1 MIMDTI
7 WLDSVDSTNSEALR
21 RLPDLPGGTV
31 LAAREQTA
39 GRGQRGNTWF
49 SEPGKN
55 LTFSI
60 VLKYGEGGLEP
71 LPAADAIWLNY
82 LISVAVVDFL
92 QSHAIWCKVKWPND
106 VYVGKNKICG
116 ILIENTLEGDRL
128 AASVI
133 GVGININQHDFPQL
147 ANATSLWSLTGEE
160 YPLEKCLVKLLGHF
174 THLLPDLYDPN
185 ERRGLF
191 SAYSSHLFNKDV
203 NARYHDL
210 LTDREYT
217 GIIQGVTPDG
227 RLCIWD
233 LEAPGK
239 PLRYYRFKEVSYI
252 L

>member
-1 MIMDTI
+1 MRVI
-7 WLDSVDSTNSEALR
+7 WLDSIDSTNSEALR
-21 RLPDLPGGTV
+21 RLSELAPGTV
-31 LAAREQTA
+31 LAAREQTS
-39 GRGQRGNTWF
+39 GRGQRGNAWF
-49 SEPGKN
+49 AEPGKN

-60 VLKYGEGGLEP
+60 VLKYGPGGQEP
-71 LPAADAIWLNY
+71 LAAADSMWLNY
-82 LISVAVVDFL
+82 LISVAVADFL
-92 QSHAIWCKVKWPND
+92 QSYAVWCKVKWPND

-116 ILIENTLEGDRL
+116 ILIENVVSGDGL

-133 GVGININQHDFPQL
+133 GVGININQREFPQL

-160 YPLEKCLVKLLGHF
+160 HPLEECLDQLLENLEGRMEY
-174 THLLPDLYDPN
+174 LYDSRL
-185 ERRGLF
+185 RRSLF
-191 SAYSSHLFNKDV
+191 ATYSGYLFNKDV

-217 GIIQGVTPDG
+217 GIIQGVAPDG
-227 RLCIWD
+227 RLCIKD

>member
-1 MIMDTI
+1 MTTVWYDT
-7 WLDSVDSTNSEALR
+7 LDSTNSEALR
-21 RLPDLPGGTV
+21 RLPELPHGTV
-31 LAAREQTA
+31 LAARAQTA
-39 GRGQRGNTWF
+39 GRGQRGNSWF

-60 VLKYGEGGLEP
+60 VLKFGEGGLKP
-71 LPAADAIWLNY
+71 LAAADAMWLNY

-116 ILIENTLEGDRL
+116 ILIENAL
-128 AASVI
+128 AGEWLASSVI
-133 GVGININQHDFPQL
+133 GVGININQHEFPQL

-160 YPLEKCLVKLLGHF
+160 YPLEKCLDKLLGHF
-174 THLLPDLYDPN
+174 TYLLPNLYDPN
-185 ERRGLF
+185 QRRGLF
-191 SAYSSHLFNKDV
+191 STYSTHLFNADTQ
-203 NARYHDL
+203 AHYHDL
-210 LTDREYT
+210 LTDREYV
-217 GIIQGVTPDG
+217 GIIQGVAPDG
-227 RLCIWD
+227 RLCIRD

>member
-1 MIMDTI
+1 MNVI
-7 WLDSVDSTNSEALR
+7 WLDRIDSTNSEALR
-21 RLPDLPGGTV
+21 RLPELPHGTV

-49 SEPGKN
+49 TEPGKN

-60 VLKYGEGGLEP
+60 VLKYGPGRLEP
-71 LPAADAIWLNY
+71 LAAADAIWLNY

-116 ILIENTLEGDRL
+116 ILIENVLAGDRL

-133 GVGININQHDFPQL
+133 GVGLNINQKEFPQL
-147 ANATSLWSLTGEE
+147 ANATSLWSLTGETHSLKTCLSKV
-160 YPLEKCLVKLLGHF
+160 LENF
-174 THLLPDLYDPN
+174 ESWIPNLYGADN
-185 ERRGLF
+185 RSALF
-191 SAYSSHLFNKDV
+191 SMYSRYLFNLDV
-203 NARYHDL
+203 NARYHDY
-210 LTDREYT
+210 LTDREYI
-217 GIIQGVTPDG
+217 GIIQGVAPDG
-227 RLCIWD
+227 RLCIKD

-239 PLRYYRFKEVSYI
+239 PLRYYWFKEVGYI

>member
-1 MIMDTI
+1 MPVTTI
-7 WLDSVDSTNSEALR
+7 WLDTIDSTNSEALR
-21 RLPDLPGGTV
+21 RLPELLDRTV

-39 GRGQRGNTWF
+39 GRGQRGNNWF

-60 VLKYGEGGLEP
+60 VLKHGDGQL
-71 LPAADAIWLNY
+71 AASDAFWLNY
-82 LISVAVVDFL
+82 VISVAVVDFL

-116 ILIENTLEGDRL
+116 ILTENVLSGGYV

-133 GVGININQHDFPQL
+133 GVGLNINQKEFPQL

-160 YPLEKCLVKLLGHF
+160 HSLEECLEKLLEGFEHW
-174 THLLPDLYDPN
+174 LQYLYDKD
-185 ERRGLF
+185 RRGYIF
-191 SAYSSHLFNKDV
+191 SSYSTYLFNLDV

-210 LTDREYT
+210 LTDREYI
-217 GIIQGVTPDG
+217 GIIKGVAPDG
-227 RLCIWD
+227 RLMIWD

-239 PLRYYRFKEVSYI
+239 PMRYYRFKEVGYI
-252 L
+252 I

>member
-1 MIMDTI
+1 MNVI
-7 WLDSVDSTNSEALR
+7 WLDRIDSTNSEALR
-21 RLPDLPGGTV
+21 RLPELPHGTV

-49 SEPGKN
+49 TEPGKN

-60 VLKYGEGGLEP
+60 VLKYGPGGLEP
-71 LPAADAIWLNY
+71 LAAADAIWLNY

-116 ILIENTLEGDRL
+116 ILIENVLAGDRL

-133 GVGININQHDFPQL
+133 GVGLNINQKEFPQL
-147 ANATSLWSLTGEE
+147 ANATSLWSLTGETHSLKACLSKV
-160 YPLEKCLVKLLGHF
+160 LENF
-174 THLLPDLYDPN
+174 ESWIPNLYGADN
-185 ERRGLF
+185 RSALF
-191 SAYSSHLFNKDV
+191 SMYSRYLFNLDV
-203 NARYHDL
+203 NARYHDY
-210 LTDREYT
+210 LTDREYI
-217 GIIQGVTPDG
+217 GIIQGVAPDG
-227 RLCIWD
+227 RLCIKD

-239 PLRYYRFKEVSYI
+239 PLRYYWFKEVGYI